1 MIVKVKL
8 EHDHLNSDF
17 ISIEKN
23 YDEMLNLNKHIL
35 EPLQDKINE
44 N

>member
-8 EHDHLNSDF
+8 EHEQFNSDF

-23 YDEMLNLNKHIL
+23 YDEMLNLNKYIL